1 MKIAMIGHKDF
12 PSRSG
17 GVEVVVYEL
26 STRLAARGHEV
37 TVYNRGRQKG
47 HNAYLEQ
54 NVRVKRIFT
63 FKKQIL
69 NAMVYSFLATFDTI
83 FHDFD
88 VIHYHAIG
96 PSVPLFLAKLFG
108 KHTVCTVHGL
118 NWRSDKWGG
127 FASFYLRL
135 GEKVAARFADE
146 VIVLSEEEKQYFL
159 QKYNRDSI
167 LIHNAVERI
176 TPVPCNVIREKYGL
190 EKDSY
195 ILYVGR
201 ISPEKGPPGFAGGVS
216 EAPAAGTLGI
226 GWPDP
231 GNGIWKRNAPQNRC
245 RPEGDPYRPGAG
257 TRAR

>member
-96 PSVPLFLAKLFG
+96 PSVPLL
-108 KHTVCTVHGL
+108 
-118 NWRSDKWGG
+118 
-127 FASFYLRL
+127 
-135 GEKVAARFADE
+135 
-146 VIVLSEEEKQYFL
+146 
-159 QKYNRDSI
+159 
-167 LIHNAVERI
+167 
-176 TPVPCNVIREKYGL
+176 
-190 EKDSY
+190 
-195 ILYVGR
+195 
-201 ISPEKGPPGFAGGVS
+201 
-216 EAPAAGTLGI
+216 
-226 GWPDP
+226 
-231 GNGIWKRNAPQNRC
+231 
-245 RPEGDPYRPGAG
+245 
-257 TRAR
+257 

>member
-47 HNAYLEQ
+47 HNVYQER

-88 VIHYHAIG
+88 VIHSCDRSLRSIVSCKAVWQAYG
-96 PSVPLFLAKLFG
+96 M
-108 KHTVCTVHGL
+108 HGA
-118 NWRSDKWGG
+118 WP
-127 FASFYLRL
+127 
-135 GEKVAARFADE
+135 E
-146 VIVLSEEEKQYFL
+146 
-159 QKYNRDSI
+159 
-167 LIHNAVERI
+167 
-176 TPVPCNVIREKYGL
+176 L
-190 EKDSY
+190 EK
-195 ILYVGR
+195 
-201 ISPEKGPPGFAGGVS
+201 
-216 EAPAAGTLGI
+216 
-226 GWPDP
+226 
-231 GNGIWKRNAPQNRC
+231 
-245 RPEGDPYRPGAG
+245 
-257 TRAR
+257 

>member
-96 PSVPLFLAKLFG
+96 TLRSIVSCKAVWQAYG
-108 KHTVCTVHGL
+108 MHGA
-118 NWRSDKWGG
+118 WT
-127 FASFYLRL
+127 
-135 GEKVAARFADE
+135 E
-146 VIVLSEEEKQYFL
+146 
-159 QKYNRDSI
+159 
-167 LIHNAVERI
+167 
-176 TPVPCNVIREKYGL
+176 L
-190 EKDSY
+190 EK
-195 ILYVGR
+195 
-201 ISPEKGPPGFAGGVS
+201 
-216 EAPAAGTLGI
+216 
-226 GWPDP
+226 
-231 GNGIWKRNAPQNRC
+231 
-245 RPEGDPYRPGAG
+245 
-257 TRAR
+257 

>member
-54 NVRVKRIFT
+54 GVRVKRVFT

-96 PSVPLFLAKLFG
+96 PSVPLMP
-108 KHTVCTVHGL
+108 
-118 NWRSDKWGG
+118 N
-127 FASFYLRL
+127 SFSV
-135 GEKVAARFADE
+135 KV
-146 VIVLSEEEKQYFL
+146 
-159 QKYNRDSI
+159 
-167 LIHNAVERI
+167 
-176 TPVPCNVIREKYGL
+176 
-190 EKDSY
+190 
-195 ILYVGR
+195 
-201 ISPEKGPPGFAGGVS
+201 
-216 EAPAAGTLGI
+216 
-226 GWPDP
+226 
-231 GNGIWKRNAPQNRC
+231 
-245 RPEGDPYRPGAG
+245 
-257 TRAR
+257 

>member
-47 HNAYLEQ
+47 HNVYQER

-176 TPVPCNVIREKYGL
+176 TLGSASIFWVI
-190 EKDSY
+190 SFPN
-195 ILYVGR
+195 
-201 ISPEKGPPGFAGGVS
+201 SVS
-216 EAPAAGTLGI
+216 GI
-226 GWPDP
+226 GPA
-231 GNGIWKRNAPQNRC
+231 NTNRSC
-245 RPEGDPYRPGAG
+245 NRSF
-257 TRAR
+257 